1 LPGQLQPKIKVV
13 RVIARLNIGGPA
25 KQAIFLTHRL
35 NGRYFQSSLIT
46 GVVGRDEEKLAFPDF
61 DQDGEVHVLPQ
72 LGREISLW
80 QDIHIFFELCKK
92 FKSIQP
98 DIVHTHTAKAGTL
111 GRLAAMCAGVP
122 IKVHTFHGHVFKGYF
137 GPVKTFL
144 FIVIERVLGYFTD
157 RIVVLSESQRRELT
171 DKFHIAPKGKLQ
183 VIPLGF
189 NLAPFTSCEST
200 EEARH
205 ALTMGANTF
214 VIGFVGRLVPIKNP
228 SLLLDAYCQAEA
240 YRRQTSKDFSDSTWE
255 PWSVIVAGG
264 GELLEVFQS
273 AVQASALSE
282 RFLFCGWQHHVEQVY
297 AAVNV
302 VVLTSLNEGTPVAL
316 IEAMAS
322 GKPFIATSVGG
333 VIDLMVGGGSSLVG
347 DNGGFFTLYQNGI
360 LVESRDAKGVAG
372 ALLYLASH
380 PEEAEAMGRVGREF
394 SVKLFDE
401 QRLLGDVRGLYQDLL
416 AEKGIQFDCV

>member
-1 LPGQLQPKIKVV
+1 MPEHPQQKIKVV

-46 GVVGRDEEKLAFPDF
+46 GVVGSDEEKLAFLDC

-80 QDIHIFFELCKK
+80 QDVRIFFDLCRI
-92 FKSIQP
+92 FKAIQP
-98 DIVHTHTAKAGTL
+98 DIIHTHTAKAGTL

-122 IKVHTFHGHVFKGYF
+122 IKVHTFHGHVFRGYF
-137 GPVKTFL
+137 GPFKTRL
-144 FIVIERVLGYFTD
+144 FIVIEWILAYFTD
-157 RIVVLSESQRRELT
+157 RIVVLSESQRRELA
-171 DKFHIAPKGKLQ
+171 DEFHIAPKGKFQ
-183 VIPLGF
+183 IIPLGF
-189 NLAPFTSCEST
+189 NLAPFTSCKSMD
-200 EEARH
+200 EARH
-205 ALTMGANTF
+205 ALAMNSNAF
-214 VIGFVGRLVPIKNP
+214 VLGFVGRLVPIKNP
-228 SLLLDAYCQAEA
+228 SLLLDAYCQADG
-240 YRRQTSKDFSDSTWE
+240 YRRQTSKEFSDSTFE

-264 GELLEVFQS
+264 GELLEGLQS
-273 AVQASALSE
+273 TVQANELSE

-322 GKPFIATSVGG
+322 GKPFIATRVGG
-333 VIDLMVGGGSSLVG
+333 VIDLMVGDGSLLMA
-347 DNGGFFTLYQNGI
+347 DNGGVFTIYQNGI
-360 LVESRDAKGVAG
+360 LVESRDATGMAG

-380 PEEAEAMGRVGREF
+380 LEEAEAMGRVGREF

-401 QRLLGDVRGLYQDLL
+401 QRLIGDIRGLYQDLL
-416 AEKGIQFDCV
+416 AEKGIQFGLV